1 MTYLVMLTGA
11 GPTRAY
17 VERIT
22 HVVYLA
28 HMKDDVVQVLPFEG
42 LTQRIRDC
50 GLHFTVQQKE
60 GCDFVSIS
68 IPFLPRNHVRV
79 SSGIVGGCFFPLDAN
94 NDDAARDALIAW
106 CRTHAV

>member
-28 HMKDDVVQVLPFEG
+28 HIENDVVQVLPFED
-42 LTQRIRDC
+42 LTQRIREC
-50 GLHFTVQQKE
+50 GLHCTVQQKE

-68 IPFLPRNHVRV
+68 IQFIPRNHTQIN
-79 SSGIVGGCFFPLDAN
+79 SGIVGGCFFALDAN
-94 NDDAARDALIAW
+94 SDDTARDALITW
-106 CRTHAV
+106 CKTHAV